1 MSRPIYLDYAATT
14 PVDPRVAALMAEC
27 LSLEGD
33 FGNPASNTHAYGFRA
48 KERVETAREQ
58 IAHSLGVLDSREI
71 IFTSGATESNNLALQ
86 GFFKNYLNTN
96 KNTNSNYLITML
108 TEHKAVLD
116 PAKYLST
123 QGVNLI
129 YLKPETNPE
138 SQGLLSLEKLE
149 QALKNI
155 TQKNI
160 TQKNMIQEHKNN
172 NPKILIS
179 IMWVNNETGVIQD
192 ILKIAELV
200 KSYGAYLHVDAAQA
214 AGKLEINLSQI
225 PVDLLS
231 ISAHKFYGPK
241 GIGVLYVRRK
251 PKVNLSPIIYGG
263 GHEMGFRSGT
273 LPTHQI
279 AGMGLA
285 LYLSHENL
293 AQESDRIL
301 KLKNKFWSGLTQNL
315 DKLKINGI
323 KNIENKNLVI
333 PNILNICFEGVDS
346 ESLIMALQDDLAISA
361 GSACTSATV
370 ETSHVLS
377 AMGVSDREAH
387 ESLRFSFG
395 RFVLDSAIDR
405 AVLSITHHVKKLRAM
420 SPL

>member
-1 MSRPIYLDYAATT
+1 MSRLPLYLDYAATT

-33 FGNPASNTHAYGFRA
+33 FGNPASNTHIYGFKA
-48 KERVETAREQ
+48 KERVDVAREQ
-58 IAHSLGVLDSREI
+58 IAESLKILDPREI

-86 GFFKNYLNTN
+86 GFFKGFFKNNLNN
-96 KNTNSNYLITML
+96 QNYLITMP

-116 PAKYLST
+116 PANYLST
-123 QGVNLI
+123 QGVNVI
-129 YLKPETNPE
+129 YLKPEPD
-138 SQGLLSLEKLE
+138 GMLDLEKLE
-149 QALKNI
+149 QVLKNI
-155 TQKNI
+155 AQENQKN
-160 TQKNMIQEHKNN
+160 K
-172 NPKILIS
+172 PKILVS
-179 IMWVNNETGVIQD
+179 IMWVNNETGVIQN

-200 KSYGAYLHVDAAQA
+200 KSYGGYLHVDAAQA

-225 PVDLLS
+225 PIDLLS
-231 ISAHKFYGPK
+231 LSAHKFYGPK
-241 GIGVLYVRRK
+241 GVGALYIRRK

-301 KLKNKFWSGLTQNL
+301 KLKNKFWTGLAQNL
-315 DKLKINGI
+315 SQLKINGI
-323 KNIENKNLVI
+323 KNLEDQNLAI
-333 PNILNICFEGVDS
+333 PNILNIGFEGVDS
-346 ESLIMALQDDLAISA
+346 ESLIMALQEDLAVSA
-361 GSACTSATV
+361 GSACTSASI

-377 AMGVSDREAH
+377 AMGVSDQDAH

-395 RFVLDSAIDR
+395 RFVLDSDIDR
-405 AVLSITHHVKKLRAM
+405 AILAITQQVKKLRAM
-420 SPL
+420 SPIWQI

>member
-1 MSRPIYLDYAATT
+1 MSRLPLYLDYAATT

-33 FGNPASNTHAYGFRA
+33 FGNPASNTHVYGFKA
-48 KERVETAREQ
+48 KTRVDQAREQ
-58 IAHSLGVLDSREI
+58 IAAALKILDPREI

-86 GFFKNYLNTN
+86 GFFKNYLNLN
-96 KNTNSNYLITML
+96 HQNYLITMP

-116 PAKYLST
+116 PANYLST

-129 YLKPETNPE
+129 YLKPEPDGILN
-138 SQGLLSLEKLE
+138 LEKLE

-155 TQKNI
+155 AQENQKN
-160 TQKNMIQEHKNN
+160 K
-172 NPKILIS
+172 PKILVS
-179 IMWVNNETGVIQD
+179 IMWVNNETGVIQN

-200 KSYGAYLHVDAAQA
+200 KSYGGYLHVDAAQA

-225 PVDLLS
+225 PIDLLS
-231 ISAHKFYGPK
+231 LSAHKFYGPK
-241 GIGVLYVRRK
+241 GIGALYIKRK
-251 PKVNLSPIIYGG
+251 PKVNLSPLIYGG

-273 LPTHQI
+273 LPAHQI

-301 KLKNKFWSGLTQNL
+301 KLKNKFWTGLAQNL
-315 DKLKINGI
+315 SQLKINGI
-323 KNIENKNLVI
+323 KNLEDQNLAI
-333 PNILNICFEGVDS
+333 PNILNIGFEGVDS
-346 ESLIMALQDDLAISA
+346 ESLIMALQEDLAVSA
-361 GSACTSATV
+361 GSACTSASI

-377 AMGVSDREAH
+377 AMGVSDQDAH

-395 RFVLDSAIDR
+395 RFVLDSDIDR
-405 AVLSITHHVKKLRAM
+405 AILAITQQVKKLRAM
-420 SPL
+420 SPIWQI